1 MNYNTRNPHANQ
13 VRNHTRREFLKTSAK
28 IGVGMALA
36 SFSANTLLASETKG
50 VIDPNKIPQLT
61 LNNGIKMPI
70 IGLGT
75 YELRGANCQR
85 AFKDALDVGYRLFD
99 SAQMYG
105 NERDLGVAIN
115 ESLKNGYKREEIFIT
130 TKLSSGMSY
139 EATKK
144 SIAESLN
151 KLGLSFVDL
160 LLIHSPYSQSKEM
173 YKAMEEAY
181 AQGKIKAL
189 GISNFDTK
197 AYLDFIQ
204 SCQIIPAVNQVQ
216 AHVFFQREALQETM
230 AKHGTIMQAWS
241 PFAKGNNDFFKNPT
255 LIKIGKKYGKTPAQV
270 GLRYL
275 VQRGIDVIP
284 KTSKKERMIENIS
297 IFDFKLDL
305 QDLSAIKK
313 LDTNKSLFGWDA

>member
-1 MNYNTRNPHANQ
+1 MNHNTWNLQTNQARN
-13 VRNHTRREFLKTSAK
+13 TRREFLKTSAK
-28 IGVGMALA
+28 IGATMALA
-36 SFSANTLLASETKG
+36 NFGIGTLLADENSKDTNA
-50 VIDPNKIPQLT
+50 IPNLT
-61 LNNGIKMPI
+61 LNNGVMMPI

-75 YELRGANCQR
+75 YALREVDCQR
-85 AFKDALDVGYRLFD
+85 AVKDALSVGYRLFD
-99 SAQMYG
+99 SAQMYN
-105 NERDLGVAIN
+105 NERDLGAAIN
-115 ESLKNGYKREEIFIT
+115 ASLKNGYQREELFIT
-130 TKLSSGMSY
+130 TKLSSGMGY
-139 EATKK
+139 KATKK

-151 KLGLSFVDL
+151 KLKLDYVDL
-160 LLIHSPYSQSKEM
+160 LLIHSPYAQSKEM
-173 YKAMEEAY
+173 YEAMEEAY

-197 AYLDFIQ
+197 AYLDFIK

-216 AHVFFQREALQETM
+216 THVFFQREALQETM

-241 PFAKGNNDFFKNPT
+241 PFANGNNDFFKNPT
-255 LIKIGKKYGKTPAQV
+255 LIQIGEKYGKTPAQV

-275 VQRGIDVIP
+275 VQRGINVIP
-284 KTSKKERMIENIS
+284 KTSKKERMIENIN